1 MNPDRILVG
10 ECRGPETMAMLW
22 SFATGHAGMT
32 SVHGESAEHALQNL
46 VRFAL
51 VGAPIDAEQAIDWVR
66 EVDLVVHCDRP
77 RSFGAGERRFLP
89 RRIDEIVE
97 VAGVEGRRLTL
108 NPLFEGPAPSPLAR
122 KRTRI
127 PGRARTGR
135 LPCRV
140 MTRLAPVLIAFLVA
154 ITVGC
159 DGGNDEVAT
168 QPPPATT
175 TPEKGTAT
183 LERAA
188 RSALTE
194 NRRLGLCAL
203 EQPIPVGRA
212 LDPTALA
219 SLRAAAQNRRS
230 RGIRVR
236 MLENRREILSLR
248 LDPSYARA
256 TAIVLDRQRVQPS
269 RRNGRPL
276 GRAAMLNERARYEL
290 RRLGQSDRFV
300 VWRVVLLQ

>member
-1 MNPDRILVG
+1 M
-10 ECRGPETMAMLW
+10 
-22 SFATGHAGMT
+22 
-32 SVHGESAEHALQNL
+32 
-46 VRFAL
+46 
-51 VGAPIDAEQAIDWVR
+51 
-66 EVDLVVHCDRP
+66 
-77 RSFGAGERRFLP
+77 
-89 RRIDEIVE
+89 
-97 VAGVEGRRLTL
+97 RRL
-108 NPLFEGPAPSPLAR
+108 G
-122 KRTRI
+122 
-127 PGRARTGR
+127 
-135 LPCRV
+135 
-140 MTRLAPVLIAFLVA
+140 PVLIVFLVA
-154 ITVGC
+154 LAAGC

-175 TPEKGTAT
+175 TPEKGAAA

-188 RSALTE
+188 RSALTA
-194 NRRLGLCAL
+194 NRSLSVYVLWNNR
-203 EQPIPVGRA
+203 IPRWAERSTRG
-212 LDPTALA
+212 PALA

-256 TAIVLDRQRVQPS
+256 TAIVRDRQRVQPS

-276 GRAAMLNERARYEL
+276 GRATMLNERARYEL

>member
-1 MNPDRILVG
+1 M
-10 ECRGPETMAMLW
+10 
-22 SFATGHAGMT
+22 
-32 SVHGESAEHALQNL
+32 
-46 VRFAL
+46 
-51 VGAPIDAEQAIDWVR
+51 
-66 EVDLVVHCDRP
+66 
-77 RSFGAGERRFLP
+77 
-89 RRIDEIVE
+89 
-97 VAGVEGRRLTL
+97 RRL
-108 NPLFEGPAPSPLAR
+108 G
-122 KRTRI
+122 
-127 PGRARTGR
+127 
-135 LPCRV
+135 
-140 MTRLAPVLIAFLVA
+140 PVLIVFLVA
-154 ITVGC
+154 IAAGC

-175 TPEKGTAT
+175 TPEKGAAA

-194 NRRLGLCAL
+194 NRRLSVYVLWNNR
-203 EQPIPVGRA
+203 IPRWAERSTRG
-212 LDPTALA
+212 PALA

>member
-1 MNPDRILVG
+1 
-10 ECRGPETMAMLW
+10 
-22 SFATGHAGMT
+22 
-32 SVHGESAEHALQNL
+32 
-46 VRFAL
+46 
-51 VGAPIDAEQAIDWVR
+51 
-66 EVDLVVHCDRP
+66 
-77 RSFGAGERRFLP
+77 
-89 RRIDEIVE
+89 
-97 VAGVEGRRLTL
+97 
-108 NPLFEGPAPSPLAR
+108 
-122 KRTRI
+122 
-127 PGRARTGR
+127 
-135 LPCRV
+135 
-140 MTRLAPVLIAFLVA
+140 MTRLGPVLIAFLVA

-159 DGGNDEVAT
+159 DGGNDGVAT

-175 TPEKGTAT
+175 TPEKGAAT

-194 NRRLGLCAL
+194 NRRLSVYVLWNNR
-203 EQPIPVGRA
+203 IPRWAERSTRG
-212 LDPTALA
+212 PALA
-219 SLRAAAQNRRS
+219 SLCAAAQNRRS

>member
-1 MNPDRILVG
+1 M
-10 ECRGPETMAMLW
+10 
-22 SFATGHAGMT
+22 
-32 SVHGESAEHALQNL
+32 
-46 VRFAL
+46 
-51 VGAPIDAEQAIDWVR
+51 
-66 EVDLVVHCDRP
+66 
-77 RSFGAGERRFLP
+77 
-89 RRIDEIVE
+89 
-97 VAGVEGRRLTL
+97 RRL
-108 NPLFEGPAPSPLAR
+108 G
-122 KRTRI
+122 
-127 PGRARTGR
+127 
-135 LPCRV
+135 
-140 MTRLAPVLIAFLVA
+140 PVLIVFLVA
-154 ITVGC
+154 LAAGC

-175 TPEKGTAT
+175 TPEKGAAA

-194 NRRLGLCAL
+194 NRRLSVYVLWNNR
-203 EQPIPVGRA
+203 IPRWAERSTRG
-212 LDPTALA
+212 PALA

-256 TAIVLDRQRVQPS
+256 TAIVRDRQRVQPS

-276 GRAAMLNERARYEL
+276 GRATMLNERARYEL